1 MANRVRY
8 EQRSALLALQTYLES
23 AGWAGINALTY
34 RDGYQSEETIE
45 PPMVAITFPP
55 SRIKVIQMGRVSG
68 QDRVYTRRMQV
79 DVYMEDEPR
88 TQALLDDIMDFMDE
102 ICIFIENENNQELG
116 TLICHDS
123 ESIYADTVPPFM
135 ANPKNLRYRGVVRG
149 EFEAHYPGVP

>member
-1 MANRVRY
+1 MSNRVRY
-8 EQRSALLALQTYLES
+8 EQRSALLALQNYLE
-23 AGWAGINALTY
+23 AEGWTGPNALTY

-55 SRIKVIQMGRVSG
+55 SRIKTIQMGRVAG
-68 QDRVYTRRMQV
+68 QDRVYTRRVQV

-88 TQALLDDIMDFMDE
+88 TQGLLDDIMVFIDE
-102 ICIFIENENNQELG
+102 TCVFIKNENNQELG

-135 ANPKNLRYRGVVRG
+135 ANPKNLRYRGIVRA
-149 EFEAHYPGVP
+149 EMEAHYPGTP